1 MNSNYQ
7 ADPKPIDMDEG
18 EDRYPA
24 SFVNDQQNGTETKN
38 FASETR
44 WIPASGRSEK
54 PNNCWYSLRFFQRQI
69 ILGLSLLVAIILF
82 AIFMY
87 ILYA

>member
-1 MNSNYQ
+1 MAVQVQMEN
-7 ADPKPIDMDEG
+7 AEAH
-18 EDRYPA
+18 YPA
-24 SFVNDQQNGTETKN
+24 SLTNQNNQVDEPRYV
-38 FASETR
+38 SETR
-44 WIPASGRSEK
+44 WIPATGRSDK

-69 ILGLSLLVAIILF
+69 IVGISLLVALVLF